1 MQKRDSKDIYAMKSL
16 RKDVLIDYDQIE
28 NTKLEKEILLRA
40 KHPFL
45 VSMDYVFQ
53 NDQKIF
59 FVMRFVQGGE
69 LFHLLNSKRRFE

>member
-53 NDQKIF
+53 ND
-59 FVMRFVQGGE
+59 
-69 LFHLLNSKRRFE
+69 